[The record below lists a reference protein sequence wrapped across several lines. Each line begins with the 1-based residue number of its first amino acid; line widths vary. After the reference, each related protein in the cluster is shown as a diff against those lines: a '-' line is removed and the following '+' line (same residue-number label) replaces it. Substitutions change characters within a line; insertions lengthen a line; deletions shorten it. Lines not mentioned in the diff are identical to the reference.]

1 MEGKKCYHGC
11 QRQCFCNDVD
21 EPSDGTIPLSVRKS
35 FIMIEQVPV
44 AILYVHGT
52 LNERFI
58 GSVLQKYDQFIGV
71 LHNFRVEETHDHF
84 EVESPYCSMTDLD
97 LDHGPPPGRNS
108 FPETAH
114 EQFQSLIAAQ
124 VISILVTL
132 RPEQVQK
139 ACPVIATRI
148 S

>member
-58 GSVLQKYDQFIGV
+58 DILKAD
-71 LHNFRVEETHDHF
+71 HDHTIT
-84 EVESPYCSMTDLD
+84 P
-97 LDHGPPPGRNS
+97 
-108 FPETAH
+108 
-114 EQFQSLIAAQ
+114 
-124 VISILVTL
+124 
-132 RPEQVQK
+132 
-139 ACPVIATRI
+139 
-148 S
+148 